1 CLRAP
6 GACREP
12 CCSLHRRLPADPH
25 SSRGRPGP
33 ALKPCLCPFRRIGAG
48 GGAPPRHPD
57 ICRHRLGNHH
67 LWCWRAV
74 LGPCRRH
81 WPPLAAQPAESDRV
95 TRIIGA
101 ILAGGGGTR
110 LGGLRKAD
118 IRIGG
123 RRLIDRVADV
133 LADHVDDL
141 VIASGRLVLADL
153 PKSARV
159 VADEAE
165 STMGPLAGMRAS
177 AAMAAP
183 DDILVFAAVDTPF
196 LPSDYVERL
205 IAAARGPGAA
215 YAAWGEAFYPTS
227 SAWRV

>member
-1 CLRAP
+1 
-6 GACREP
+6 
-12 CCSLHRRLPADPH
+12 
-25 SSRGRPGP
+25 
-33 ALKPCLCPFRRIGAG
+33 
-48 GGAPPRHPD
+48 
-57 ICRHRLGNHH
+57 
-67 LWCWRAV
+67 
-74 LGPCRRH
+74 
-81 WPPLAAQPAESDRV
+81 V

-123 RRLIDRVADV
+123 QRLIDRVAGV

-141 VIASGRLVLADL
+141 VIASGRFVLADL

-227 SAWRV
+227 SAWRVGTLKDSLQRHPPDSGPKLLLQSAGATRVDWASHEKTNPFSNLNTIADLITLQRRAILAGEGPGFPGL